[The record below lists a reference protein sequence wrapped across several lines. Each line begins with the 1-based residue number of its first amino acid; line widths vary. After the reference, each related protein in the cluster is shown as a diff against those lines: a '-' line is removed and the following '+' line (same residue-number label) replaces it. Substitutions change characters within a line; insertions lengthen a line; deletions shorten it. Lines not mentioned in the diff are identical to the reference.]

1 MGDNADSEGNLI
13 HSILNDIKASAPVWE
28 DFVGKASKL
37 HSALKSTV
45 IAADA
50 FLDAFQRV
58 ADLANSSRGC
68 CKDIGGSLTK
78 MVIRHRSVDGKL
90 KGLAGLMCESLI
102 FPLQERLD
110 DWKKSVVQMDK
121 DHAKEYKKA
130 KQELKKATA
139 ETNKWQKKVKKGKS
153 EHQEKLDAALKQAS
167 SQQAIFEEQ
176 EKRYLRKVLVE
187 ERTRYCLLAT
197 CFRPVVEHEISML
210 GEIEH
215 LQSVLADIIKQTISP
230 STLPLAGEDL
240 VRDFRL
246 SDHHNYDD
254 QSPPPSPTTTL
265 TRTSSPLH
273 TGRDP
278 PTTPPPPPPSETD
291 PYFNAFSRH
300 YSFSVKHSQTRN
312 KLTGSVTPS
321 TSPKKVAPPR
331 ICSRS
336 TSFSVSSTSSHS
348 SMSSLGSSLGSPSM
362 ESFPQPPT
370 PLLSPGYS
378 GDLQSEPLPPPP
390 FPGAVPTLPHPGDRT
405 SWTTSTDSGCYS
417 SSSGERS
424 PSASLAQVYL
434 PTSIAEHPRSH
445 SREEPSGRNYQAP
458 QYATPYA
465 VSSTRTRCMSESATA
480 MSPYY
485 HAMAHR
491 RSDSE
496 TSSQSSYSGNGEVPA
511 CGMNSSDSGYFSYGG
526 QHHRSN
532 PESIRENS
540 GGWTPQQKAKS
551 MYNRSQSIS
560 GRPSAAQQAQL
571 AALASHAARSRSAP
585 MPPARKS
592 SVPPPCPE
600 RRTGLSDGELYKEE
614 DHDQGGGAHSDDEG
628 LSMLQKQIRRQ
639 KQLIEARAR
648 EKGDQC

>member
-1 MGDNADSEGNLI
+1 MGDNADEGNLI
-13 HSILNDIKASAPVWE
+13 HSILNDLKASAPVWE

-37 HSALKSTV
+37 HSALKTTV

-58 ADLANSSRGC
+58 ADVANSSRGC

-78 MVIRHRSVDGKL
+78 MVLRHRSVDSKL
-90 KGLAGLMCESLI
+90 KGLAGLLCETLV

-110 DWKKSVVQMDK
+110 DWKKAVVQMDK
-121 DHAKEYKKA
+121 DHSKEYKKA

-153 EHQEKLDAALKQAS
+153 EHQEKLDVALKQANA
-167 SQQAIFEEQ
+167 QQAAFEEQ
-176 EKRYLRKVLVE
+176 EKKYLRKVLLE
-187 ERTRYCLLAT
+187 ERGRYCMLAT
-197 CFRPVVEHEISML
+197 CFKPVVEHEISML
-210 GEIEH
+210 SELEH
-215 LQSVLADIIKQTISP
+215 LQSILADIIKQTISP

-246 SDHHNYDD
+246 SDHHDD

-265 TRTSSPLH
+265 ARATSPLH
-273 TGRDP
+273 VGRDP

-291 PYFNAFSRH
+291 PYYNAFSRH
-300 YSFSVKHSQTRN
+300 YSFSVKHNQTRN
-312 KLTGSVTPS
+312 KITGSVTPS

-331 ICSRS
+331 VCSRS

-348 SMSSLGSSLGSPSM
+348 SMSSLGSSMGSPSI
-362 ESFPQPPT
+362 ESFPRPPT

-378 GDLQSEPLPPPP
+378 IDLQCEPLPPPP
-390 FPGAVPTLPHPGDRT
+390 FPGAVSALPHAGDRT
-405 SWTTSTDSGCYS
+405 SWTRSTDSGCYS

-424 PSASLAQVYL
+424 PSASLAQVY
-434 PTSIAEHPRSH
+434 PSSIAEHPTSH
-445 SREEPSGRNYQAP
+445 PRDDTGGYNPH
-458 QYATPYA
+458 YATPYA
-465 VSSTRTRCMSESATA
+465 VSSARARCMSESASA
-480 MSPYY
+480 MSPYF
-485 HAMAHR
+485 HGMAHR

-511 CGMNSSDSGYFSYGG
+511 PGGLNSSDSGYFSYGG
-526 QHHRSN
+526 YHHRSN
-532 PESIRENS
+532 PESIQENS
-540 GGWTPQQKAKS
+540 GGFAPQNKPKAAYS
-551 MYNRSQSIS
+551 RSQSIS
-560 GRPSAAQQAQL
+560 GRPTAAQQAQL

-600 RRTGLSDGELYKEE
+600 RRTGLSDPELNRTDEHDGDEQTDGEP
-614 DHDQGGGAHSDDEG
+614 
-628 LSMLQKQIRRQ
+628 LSFLQRQIQQQR
-639 KQLIEARAR
+639 QLIKAKAK
-648 EKGDQC
+648 EKEQS

>member
-13 HSILNDIKASAPVWE
+13 HLILNDLKSSAPVWE

-37 HSALKSTV
+37 HSALKATV
-45 IAADA
+45 VAADA
-50 FLDAFQRV
+50 FLDAFQRI

-90 KGLAGLMCESLI
+90 KGFAGLLNESLI

-110 DWKKSVVQMDK
+110 DWKKSVVQTDK

-139 ETNKWQKKVKKGKS
+139 ETSKWQKKVKKGKS
-153 EHQEKLDAALKQAS
+153 EHQEKLDAAMKQAS
-167 SQQAIFEEQ
+167 YQQALFEDQ
-176 EKRYLRKVLVE
+176 EKRFLQRALIE
-187 ERTRYCLLAT
+187 ERTRYCMLST
-197 CFRPVVEHEISML
+197 CFRPVVEHEMSML
-210 GEIEH
+210 GELEH
-215 LQSVLADIIKQTISP
+215 LQSVLEDIVRQTKNP
-230 STLPLAGEDL
+230 TVLPPAGEDL
-240 VRDFRL
+240 VREFRL

-254 QSPPPSPTTTL
+254 QSPPPSPTATL
-265 TRTSSPLH
+265 TRAASPLH

-291 PYFNAFSRH
+291 PYYNAFSRH
-300 YSFSVKHSQTRN
+300 YSFSVKHTQTRN
-312 KLTGSVTPS
+312 KVIGSVTPT

-331 ICSRS
+331 ICARS

-348 SMSSLGSSLGSPSM
+348 SMSSLGSSIGSPSI

-434 PTSIAEHPRSH
+434 PSSIAEHPRSN
-445 SREEPSGRNYQAP
+445 EPTGRNTQGP

-465 VSSTRTRCMSESATA
+465 VSNTRSRCMSESASA

-485 HAMAHR
+485 QGIAHR

-511 CGMNSSDSGYFSYGG
+511 GGINSSDSGYFSYGG
-526 QHHRSN
+526 RYHRSN
-532 PESIRENS
+532 PESIQENS
-540 GGWTPQQKAKS
+540 GGWAPQQKAKS
-551 MYNRSQSIS
+551 TYNRSQSVS
-560 GRPSAAQQAQL
+560 GRPSAAQQAHL

-600 RRTGLSDGELYKEE
+600 RRTGLSDGELNKE
-614 DHDQGGGAHSDDEG
+614 DQELGEGAHSDEEG

-639 KQLIEARAR
+639 KKLIEAKAKD
-648 EKGDQC
+648 KGEQS